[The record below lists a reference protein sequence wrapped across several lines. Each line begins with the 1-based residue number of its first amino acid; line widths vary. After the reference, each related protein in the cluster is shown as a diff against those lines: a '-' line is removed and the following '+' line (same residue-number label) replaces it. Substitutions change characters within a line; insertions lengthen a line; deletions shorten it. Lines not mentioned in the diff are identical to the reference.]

1 MVTSV
6 SGFFMGL
13 QDLPR
18 SPGGLMS
25 GQRSEADD
33 ENPV

>member
-13 QDLPR
+13 QVLPLN
-18 SPGGLMS
+18 PGCLVS
-25 GQRSEADD
+25 GQRLEADD